1 MNSCICHSSVKTNN
15 ESNGKHYILLKYIK
29 KGYFRERKVF
39 IKKYPNKGTYI
50 VVQSLDGTEKEK
62 NKIGLFL
69 INPMDVD
76 NIIVGKENRRA
87 AIFKRHNEYPLIL
100 TSNNEILLDLFID
113 EVNKHINETNKF
125 QYYLSKWSYFMTNDS
140 VRILSKMMYKLKL
153 DRVTN
158 EKDSLLNGKID
169 GYSHKFLISSLRY
182 FSFNL
187 KHGPMGYSKIQ
198 RIMFNIWKSKWK
210 KECISY
216 DLEKKYNSLKQYMDL
231 FSVLDINNCIE
242 SEFNI
247 FSFKNTLNDLF
258 QKTSRI
264 NKDLDRIGTN
274 LSNLCYDSHGHTTE
288 KKMDIVKNLQKMAD
302 LYHNIQYIRN
312 ECEEFVIIGDQS
324 SGKSCLLSML
334 LGVNVAYSDDKFA
347 TRCPV
352 RYLLEPCD
360 PQLGWQ
366 YEFENPQTKE
376 FQQVSQEEL
385 QKRLIHHFKKI
396 IGKRIVMNPI
406 NIKVYSPICSSTMT
420 LVDLPGLV
428 GLATNDKDKEDQHKM
443 SNQIVREYLSKV
455 STCILFVQRFDVDI
469 GSLNTEILEEV
480 QKKPPE
486 NVLYCLTHFDRYC
499 SDLDVSIENVSD
511 LISKCNE
518 EISQKRNMFLLSLSK
533 KVEDLEE
540 KEESV
545 KGTIELLKNQYS
557 EYISGNNIHFNIQSL
572 KNHLRR
578 KIHRNVLEVDK
589 VIYQYVNQEK
599 KNIINIRT
607 NINKSL
613 ADPYVNGYILDKFL
627 DIFKDKTNKL
637 LKGHFIP
644 DKENQNVFFE
654 DIQTEIHNANQFC
667 RKNNISIWPMGK
679 MASRYLDD
687 KPDTG
692 KYINKLDNSLRRDI
706 VSHALFTRTVYELQE
721 RLWSIDIYPS
731 EKDIIY
737 GITSDPNINLD
748 GPKDSIHFILV
759 YTIQKQLHIG
769 GFFNY
774 MIKRLEYVLFKI
786 LKYVLW
792 EIANS
797 ADTEVDCLLLLQKKE
812 FQYILEIEIHKY
824 VKELTEFT
832 INEMISIFNE
842 VVNAPIVLN
851 LAQRYKE
858 VLINDFGWSAIILDE
873 CSSGEIL
880 KSKHIDIDI
889 SGNDCDSE
897 RTRIQ
902 KIQNLIKL
910 HIHIRLIMLSEHMI
924 RCVDYNWRRMLD
936 NTKENTINHNSYL
949 SLSIY
954 EYLKKNVFC
963 EVSIEGE
970 KYNRE
975 DLFKIYSGNQTL
987 DLRTHT
993 DKIDLIHENFEGILQ
1008 SCEGLNELLN
1018 NSINIAGKQFL

>member
-1 MNSCICHSSVKTNN
+1 MDNLSCCARTNN
-15 ESNGKHYILLKYIK
+15 VNHNNKYYLLLKVNKNGRFHERRVYIK
-29 KGYFRERKVF
+29 N
-39 IKKYPNKGTYI
+39 ILNKGTHVI
-50 VVQSLDGTEKEK
+50 VQSGNGSEKDK
-62 NKIGLFL
+62 NKILLYLF
-69 INPMDVD
+69 NPMNID
-76 NIIVGKENRRA
+76 NLDINSVQRKVIIFR
-87 AIFKRHNEYPLIL
+87 RHNEYPLIL
-100 TSNNEILLDLFID
+100 TSHNEILLDLFEE
-113 EVNKHINETNKF
+113 EVNSYINGLNKLQF
-125 QYYLSKWSYFMTNDS
+125 YLSKWSYFMTNDS
-140 VRILSKMMYKLKL
+140 IRILSKMMYKLKL
-153 DRVTN
+153 DKITN
-158 EKDSLLNGKID
+158 EKDSVLNGRIT
-169 GYSHKFLISSLRY
+169 GYSKKFLISSLRY

-187 KHGPMGYSKIQ
+187 KHGPMGYTKILK
-198 RIMFNIWKSKWK
+198 IFFFIWKAKWK
-210 KECISY
+210 KECISF
-216 DLEKKYNSLKQYMDL
+216 DLEKKYNTVKQYMDL
-231 FSVLDINNCIE
+231 FSVLEINIPIE

-264 NKDLDRIGTN
+264 QKEVDSISIN
-274 LSNLCYDSHGHTTE
+274 LNNLCYDGSPPTTE
-288 KKMDIVKNLQKMAD
+288 KKMHIVKNLQKMAD
-302 LYHNIQYIRN
+302 LYHTIQYIRN

-406 NIKVYSPICSSTMT
+406 NIKVFSPVCSSTMT

-428 GLATNDKDKEDQHKM
+428 GLATNDKDKEEQHVM

-499 SDLDVSIENVSD
+499 SDLDVSPENIIG
-511 LISKCNE
+511 LINKCSS

-533 KVEDLEE
+533 KVEDLED
-540 KEESV
+540 KEATV
-545 KGTIELLKNQYS
+545 KETIGLLENQLGDYL
-557 EYISGNNIHFNIQSL
+557 INNNIQFNIQSL
-572 KNHLRR
+572 KNHLRK

-589 VIYQYVNQEK
+589 VIYQYINQEK
-599 KNIINIRT
+599 KNVVNIRN

-613 ADPYVNGYILDKFL
+613 SNPYVNGYILDKFL
-627 DIFKDKTNKL
+627 DILKEKMTKL

-644 DKENQNVFFE
+644 DKDNQNIFFE
-654 DIQTEIHNANQFC
+654 DIQTEIYNANAFC
-667 RKNNISIWPMGK
+667 RKNNVSIWPLGK
-679 MASRYLDD
+679 MASRINDD
-687 KPDTG
+687 KPDTN

-706 VSHALFTRTVYELQE
+706 VSHALFTRTIYELQE
-721 RLWSIDIYPS
+721 RLWSVDICPS

-759 YTIQKQLHIG
+759 YTIQKQLNIG
-769 GFFNY
+769 TFFSY
-774 MIKRLEYVLFKI
+774 MVKRLEYVLSKI

-792 EIANS
+792 DIANS
-797 ADTEVDCLLLLQKKE
+797 ADTEVDCLLLLQKNE
-812 FQYILEIEIHKY
+812 FQYILEIEIHNY
-824 VKELTEFT
+824 IKELTEFT
-832 INEMISIFNE
+832 FNEMVSVFNE

-851 LAQRYKE
+851 LTLRYRE
-858 VLINDFGWSAIILDE
+858 VLINDFGWSGDIIDE
-873 CSSGEIL
+873 CTTGDIL
-880 KSKHIDIDI
+880 KSKHIDILDL
-889 SGNDCDSE
+889 SGNDMDVE
-897 RTRIQ
+897 KDRIS

-910 HIHIRLIMLSEHMI
+910 HIHIRLIMLSEHML

-936 NTKENTINHNSYL
+936 NSKENTINHSSFVSL
-949 SLSIY
+949 SLY
-954 EYLKKNVFC
+954 DYLKKNVFC
-963 EVSIEGE
+963 EVMIEGE
-970 KYNRE
+970 KYNRDE
-975 DLFKIYSGNQTL
+975 LFKIYSGNQTL
-987 DLRTHT
+987 DLRSHT
-993 DKIDLIHENFEGILQ
+993 DKIELINNNFDSILS
-1008 SCEGLNELLN
+1008 SCEGLTDLLN
-1018 NSINIAGKQFL
+1018 TSITIAGKQFL